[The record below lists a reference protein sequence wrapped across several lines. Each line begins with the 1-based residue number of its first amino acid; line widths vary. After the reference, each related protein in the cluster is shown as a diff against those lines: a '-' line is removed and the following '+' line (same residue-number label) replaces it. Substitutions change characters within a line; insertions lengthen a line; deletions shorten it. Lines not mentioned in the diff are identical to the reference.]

1 LDLYIKDRK
10 EAMSFSKIQGK
21 SKIVTVVPLH
31 KEIKRGTL
39 LGILKL
45 AKISRK
51 DFIKAYKKDC

>member
-1 LDLYIKDRK
+1 
-10 EAMSFSKIQGK
+10 MSFSKIQGK